1 LEPFLNRRKGQVHMH
16 ATGDRAC
23 RAALQALEGLP
34 REEVRAET
42 INNRRLLT
50 VLTKLHLSK
59 LAL

>member
-1 LEPFLNRRKGQVHMH
+1 MH